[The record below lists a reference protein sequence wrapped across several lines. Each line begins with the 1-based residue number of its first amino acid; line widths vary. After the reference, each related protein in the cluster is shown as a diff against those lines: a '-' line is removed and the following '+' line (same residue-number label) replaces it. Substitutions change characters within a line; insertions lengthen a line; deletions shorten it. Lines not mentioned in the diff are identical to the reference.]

1 MQHAGVFLYVS
12 AKLWRNSG
20 LSAQAAAMAG
30 VVSYTEV
37 TRRASVARERRR
49 LRDDEPP
56 SPQRGPAKAKRSPA
70 ASEALSPTRLLPA

>member
-1 MQHAGVFLYVS
+1 
-12 AKLWRNSG
+12 
-20 LSAQAAAMAG
+20 MAG